1 MFDLRDFIKKGLL
14 DAVGK
19 MPDYRVMLN
28 AVAWYD
34 KQVLLDEDMQD
45 IGSAIDEKNRA
56 DIGAE
61 AEDEE

>member
-1 MFDLRDFIKKGLL
+1 MFDLREFIKKGLL
-14 DAVGK
+14 EAVGK
-19 MPDYRVMLN
+19 MPDYRVILN

-34 KQVLLDEDMQD
+34 KQVLLDEDMQE
-45 IGSAIDEKNRA
+45 IRSAIDKKNRA

>member
-45 IGSAIDEKNRA
+45 ISSAIDEKNRA

-61 AEDEE
+61 VGGEE